1 MRRMQKVRGTLGAH
15 GAGHGS
21 ANNQAKHTRS
31 GLLSQQLATAPRT
44 HMAWLAAVAWA
55 TGAAARTSA
64 RYEPRELWLLAYRIA
79 LTNSATAACR
89 RVARAAFDRIVQLLA
104 EAAP

>member
-1 MRRMQKVRGTLGAH
+1 MWRMKKDPGTLAGAH

-31 GLLSQQLATAPRT
+31 CLLSQQLATAPRT

-55 TGAAARTSA
+55 TGAAAR
-64 RYEPRELWLLAYRIA
+64 YEPRGLWLLAYRTA

-89 RVARAAFDRIVQLLA
+89 RVARAAFDQTLQVLV
-104 EAAP
+104 EAMP